1 MLLVEF
7 NLDMD
12 LLRRLVFE
20 PGVSG
25 YEEPIRRLIISEI
38 EDYGK
43 VNIDDVGNVFLDLG
57 GEGDTVLLAAH
68 MDELG
73 LVVTNIFDDG
83 LLAFRKLGGID
94 DRTLPSQHV
103 LVLGSKGPVEGVI
116 GLEPPHLQFEKE
128 PKTVPW
134 HQLRIDVGASSRQ
147 EVEEMGIRV
156 LDPVVPKKHWSM
168 LNHGKFLA
176 SRGFDDRAGVYV
188 LIELAKLVAR
198 GEIKPRH
205 HVVLAWTVQ
214 EELGLRGAFAI
225 AARLK
230 PRYFVAV
237 DTMACCRPEITGP
250 LKLGQGPAIRVLD
263 NAYVANW
270 GLVKRLR
277 EVAEE
282 EKIPSQLASG
292 GGGTD
297 AAAFQ
302 RAGVASIAVVMP
314 VKYAHTTTELIAR
327 SDIENTVRLLAAAL
341 TKGLA

>member
-1 MLLVEF
+1 MEF
-7 NLDMD
+7 RLDTD
-12 LLRRLVFE
+12 LLHRLVME

-25 YEEPIRRLIISEI
+25 YEERVRRLIMSEV
-38 EDYGK
+38 EGLGK
-43 VNIDDVGNVFLDLG
+43 LSVDDAGNLFLDLG
-57 GEGDTVLLAAH
+57 GDGDTVLLAAH

-83 LLAFRKLGGID
+83 LLSFRKLGGID
-94 DRTLPSQHV
+94 DRALPNQHV

-128 PKTVPW
+128 AKTIPW
-134 HQLRIDVGASSRQ
+134 HQLRIDVGASSRE
-147 EVEEMGIRV
+147 EVEELGIRV
-156 LDPVVPKKHWSM
+156 LDPVVPKKHWSI
-168 LNHGKFLA
+168 LNHGRFLA

-188 LIELAKLVAR
+188 LVELARLIAR
-198 GEIKPRH
+198 DEVKPRH
-205 HVVLAWTVQ
+205 HVILAWTVQ

-230 PRYFVAV
+230 PRYFIAV

-250 LKLGQGPAIRVLD
+250 TRLGAGPVIRALD

-277 EVAEE
+277 EVAE
-282 EKIPSQLASG
+282 KNNIPYQVASG

-302 RAGVASIAVVMP
+302 RAGVASIALVMP
-314 VKYAHTTTELIAR
+314 VKYAHTMTELIAR
-327 SDIENTVRLLAAAL
+327 SDIENAVKLLAAVLEA
-341 TKGLA
+341 GLA

>member
-1 MLLVEF
+1 MEF
-7 NLDMD
+7 RLDVD
-12 LLRRLVFE
+12 LLRRLVME

-25 YEEPIRRLIISEI
+25 YEERIRSLVMSEV
-38 EDYGK
+38 EGLGRTSVDE
-43 VNIDDVGNVFLDLG
+43 VGNLFLDLG

-73 LVVTNIFDDG
+73 LVITNIFDDG
-83 LLAFRKLGGID
+83 LLSFRKMGGID
-94 DRTLPSQHV
+94 DRALPSQHV

-116 GLEPPHLQFEKE
+116 GLEPPHLKFEGE
-128 PKTVPW
+128 AKTIPW

-147 EVEEMGIRV
+147 EVEELGIRV
-156 LDPVVPKKHWSM
+156 LDPVVPKKHWSI
-168 LNHGKFLA
+168 LNRGKMLA

-188 LIELAKLVAR
+188 LIELARLISR
-198 GEIKPRH
+198 GAIRPRH

-230 PRYFVAV
+230 PRYFIAV

-250 LKLGQGPAIRVLD
+250 TRLGAGPVIRALD

-282 EKIPSQLASG
+282 EGIPYQVASG

-302 RAGVASIAVVMP
+302 RAGVASVALVMP

-327 SDIENTVRLLAAAL
+327 SDIENSVKLLAAVLEKSLSQA
-341 TKGLA
+341 